1 MFKFLPYTL
10 KTLWRHRSRTILTVS
25 GSAVA
30 LFVFCFVGAVQEGM
44 NDLQRRQAAKG
55 SLITF
60 QANKFCPA
68 TSHLPQD
75 YDSKIARL
83 DGVKEVFPVQV
94 FTNNCRAS
102 LDVVVFYGVPAKK
115 LQLARDFNLISG
127 TWGEFEQHQDAAVVG
142 KAVASRRGIKVGDK
156 FSIGDLSVNVAG
168 IYDSDDPAEENY
180 IYSHLEFLQ
189 RSKGMN
195 LVGTVTQIEVL
206 LNAGVDPI
214 AKCDEIDAMFRGGP
228 VETDT
233 RPKGV
238 FQAKALGDLTQLIG
252 MAHYLGYACVG
263 LVLALVATTTIM
275 SVEDRLKEHAVL
287 QTLGFTGTR
296 VFLLVMNESVLLS
309 IAGGIV
315 GVGAAMLMLQLCSL
329 SVGAEAVSIAFT
341 PSFRLALTGVVI
353 SAIAGI
359 IAGIAPAWHASK
371 TEIVSALR
379 QA

>member
-30 LFVFCFVGAVQEGM
+30 LFVFSFVGSVQEGM
-44 NDLQRRQAAKG
+44 NDLRRRQEEKG
-55 SLITF
+55 SLVAF

-75 YDSKIARL
+75 YEQKIAGL
-83 DGVKEVFPVQV
+83 DGVREVVPVQV

-102 LDVVVFYGVPAKK
+102 LDVVVFYGVPPKK
-115 LQLARDFNLISG
+115 LRKARDFELVSG
-127 TWGEFEQHQDAAVVG
+127 SWSEFEGHQDAAVVG
-142 KAVASRRGIKVGDK
+142 QAVASRRGINVGDK
-156 FSIGDLSVNVAG
+156 FSIGELSVNVAG
-168 IYDSDDPAEENY
+168 IFSSDDPAEENY

-189 RSKGMN
+189 RGEGLN

-206 LNAGVDPI
+206 LASGVDPA
-214 AKCDEIDAMFRGGP
+214 AKCKQIDEMFRGGP

-263 LVLALVATTTIM
+263 LVLALVATTTVM
-275 SVEDRLKEHAVL
+275 SVQDRIKEHAVL
-287 QTLGFTGTR
+287 QTLGFTGPKVFGLVMTES
-296 VFLLVMNESVLLS
+296 FLLSV
-309 IAGGIV
+309 AGGV
-315 GVGAAMLMLQLCSL
+315 FGVGAAMLMLKMSSL
-329 SVGAEAVSIAFT
+329 SVGAEAVTIAFT
-341 PSFRLALTGVVI
+341 PSLRLALTGVVI
-353 SAIAGI
+353 SAVAGI
-359 IAGIAPAWHASK
+359 LAGIAPAWHAAR
-371 TEIVSALR
+371 TEIVPALR

>member
-1 MFKFLPYTL
+1 MFKFVPYIL

-44 NDLQRRQAAKG
+44 NDLQRRQKARG

-75 YDSKIARL
+75 YDQQIARL
-83 DGVKEVFPVQV
+83 EGVKEVVPVQV

-102 LDVVVFYGVPAKK
+102 LDVVVFYGVPPQK
-115 LQLARDFNLISG
+115 LRIARDFELTSG
-127 TWGEFEQHQDAAVVG
+127 NWSEFEQHQDAAIVG
-142 KAVASRRGIKVGDK
+142 RAVASRRGINVGEK

-168 IYDSDDPAEENY
+168 IYKSDDPAEENY

-195 LVGTVTQIEVL
+195 LVGTVTQMEIL
-206 LNAGVDPI
+206 LDEGVDQV
-214 AKCDEIDAMFRGGP
+214 ARCKEIDDTFRGGP

-238 FQAKALGDLTQLIG
+238 FQADSLGDLTQLIG

-275 SVEDRLKEHAVL
+275 SVEDRIREHAVL
-287 QTLGFTGTR
+287 QTIGFSGPR
-296 VFLLVMNESVLLS
+296 VFGLVMTESVLLS
-309 IAGGIV
+309 IAGGII
-315 GVGAAMLMLQLCSL
+315 GVAAATLTLRLSHL
-329 SVGAEAVSIAFT
+329 SVGAEAVTIAFT
-341 PSFRLALTGVVI
+341 PSVRLAVNGLIV
-353 SAIAGI
+353 SAIAGTL
-359 IAGIAPAWHASK
+359 AGVPPALRAAR
-371 TEIVSALR
+371 TEIVPALR